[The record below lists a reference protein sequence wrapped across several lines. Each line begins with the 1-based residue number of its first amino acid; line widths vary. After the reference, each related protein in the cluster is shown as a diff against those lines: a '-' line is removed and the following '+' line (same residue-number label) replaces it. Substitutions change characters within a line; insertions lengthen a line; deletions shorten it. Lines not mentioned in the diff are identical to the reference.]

1 MNEYIEVVENRLKFA
16 KRDLEQAERNLK
28 SFYKYEC
35 GDSYRED
42 VRIYQAVVSQ
52 LERIL
57 SDFSIIKENE

>member
-28 SFYKYEC
+28 NFQMYEC

-52 LERIL
+52 LEWIIVEFRH
-57 SDFSIIKENE
+57 IKEDK